1 MVGMKA
7 VQLVVKR
14 VVGMVENSVVK
25 MVVEKVY
32 TTAELMV
39 PLMATL
45 RGAKKVEWMAESKDL
60 RTAA

>member
-1 MVGMKA
+1 MVAM
-7 VQLVVKR
+7 
-14 VVGMVENSVVK
+14 MVD
-25 MVVEKVY
+25 